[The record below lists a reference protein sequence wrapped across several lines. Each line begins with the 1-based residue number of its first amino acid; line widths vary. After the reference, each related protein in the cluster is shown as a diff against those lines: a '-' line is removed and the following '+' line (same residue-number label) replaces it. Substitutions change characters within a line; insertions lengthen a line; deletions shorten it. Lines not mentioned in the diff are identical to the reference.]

1 MARRKKAVEATNENI
16 KNITESIEP
25 VEEKEAEV
33 TINKSIDEEVIN
45 ENNNK
50 KVKKATK
57 KHNSKKKEQ
66 KSLNTNRPIY
76 LYDFNGTLVG
86 RFRGPT
92 EAAKRLLGYNR
103 DNVDIHDA
111 HKLASLRSELSLYAR
126 NNIAS
131 RNGVVFVQGYVPCYE
146 ELSVDEIVNNR
157 KSQNTRGNKVL
168 QYDFNG
174 NLMNIYEN
182 ASDAAE
188 KLSKSTAWVSILCNA
203 NFILRY
209 DR

>member
-1 MARRKKAVEATNENI
+1 MARKKNTVKTNEEVKSTEVIKEEVANENEVENIENEVVDEVESTETSEGKAVKT
-16 KNITESIEP
+16 S
-25 VEEKEAEV
+25 
-33 TINKSIDEEVIN
+33 
-45 ENNNK
+45 
-50 KVKKATK
+50 TK
-57 KHNSKKKEQ
+57 KRSKKRES
-66 KSLNTNRPIY
+66 KSLNMNRPIY
-76 LYDFNGTLVG
+76 LYDFNGSLVG

-92 EAAKRLLGYNR
+92 EAAKKLLGYNK
-103 DNVDIHDA
+103 DNIDIHDA

-126 NNIAS
+126 NNISS
-131 RNGVVFVQGYVPCYE
+131 RSGVVFVQGYVPCYE

-168 QYDFNG
+168 QYDFSG

-182 ASDAAE
+182 ANDAAE
-188 KLSKSTAWVSILCNA
+188 KLGKSTAWISILCNA

>member
-1 MARRKKAVEATNENI
+1 MARRKNNVKAKNEPTS
-16 KNITESIEP
+16 KNTETTIDAIEETIS
-25 VEEKEAEV
+25 EESTDVA
-33 TINKSIDEEVIN
+33 
-45 ENNNK
+45 
-50 KVKKATK
+50 VKKHTPHK
-57 KHNSKKKEQ
+57 KQVKG
-66 KSLNTNRPIY
+66 LNTNRPIY

-92 EAAKRLLGYNR
+92 EAAKRLLGYTKE
-103 DNVDIHDA
+103 NVDIHDA

-126 NNIAS
+126 NNITS

-146 ELSVDEIVNNR
+146 ELSAEEIVNNR

-182 ASDAAE
+182 ANDAAE
-188 KLSKSTAWVSILCNA
+188 KLGKSTAWISILCNA

>member
-1 MARRKKAVEATNENI
+1 MARRKNNAKAKNEPTS
-16 KNITESIEP
+16 KNTETTIDAIE
-25 VEEKEAEV
+25 E
-33 TINKSIDEEVIN
+33 TINEESTDIA
-45 ENNNK
+45 
-50 KVKKATK
+50 VKKHTPHKRQAK
-57 KHNSKKKEQ
+57 G
-66 KSLNTNRPIY
+66 LNTNRPIY

-92 EAAKRLLGYNR
+92 EAAKRLLGYTKE
-103 DNVDIHDA
+103 NVDIHDA

-126 NNIAS
+126 NNITS

-146 ELSVDEIVNNR
+146 ELSAEEIVNNR

-182 ASDAAE
+182 ANDAAE
-188 KLSKSTAWVSILCNA
+188 KLGKSTAWISILCNA